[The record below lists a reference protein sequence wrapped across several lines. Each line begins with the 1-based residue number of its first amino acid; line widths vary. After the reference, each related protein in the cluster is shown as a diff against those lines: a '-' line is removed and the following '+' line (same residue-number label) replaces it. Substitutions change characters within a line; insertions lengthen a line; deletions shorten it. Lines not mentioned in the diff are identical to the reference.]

1 MHPFQAAPL
10 PCKSLAPRARRA
22 SLANDAKDFALLVVF
37 VSAFL
42 SASYLALWKPLI
54 AQLF

>member
-1 MHPFQAAPL
+1 MHPFQAAP
-10 PCKSLAPRARRA
+10 SRQARQGSRA
-22 SLANDAKDFALLVVF
+22 SQAKDFALLALFVF
-37 VSAFL
+37 AFL